1 MQIGKRLGFVAH
13 RSLCVVVALPDGDH
27 HEGEQHRIEDP
38 DDGEFEACD
47 LIVEGE
53 AVGSPSSATEKHQ
66 PDAVGLGDGDDA
78 ERQQPRRHFIQEPE
92 HIRRDIRDLD
102 LTEKVALADPQAASA
117 QEIVG
122 GCGVK
127 IEVGECEVQ
136 EIRLTFEAN
145 LLAAQLERDVP
156 VSEPSMSA
164 GLKVCTKLTVLA
176 MRCLSAAKLA
186 SSSA

>member
-1 MQIGKRLGFVAH
+1 MLQLG
-13 RSLCVVVALPDGDH
+13 LCVFA
-27 HEGEQHRIEDP
+27 
-38 DDGEFEACD
+38 
-47 LIVEGE
+47 
-53 AVGSPSSATEKHQ
+53 SPSSATEKHQ

-92 HIRRDIRDLD
+92 HPDGDHHEGEQHRIEDPDDGEFEACDLNIRRDIRDLD